1 MPGRDFPGPENGP
14 GHGIFRRPNSRVD
27 KRYRHLSSSHNST
40 KTSVLA
46 SYCSVSLPFAALGLP
61 LAVYLPPFFA
71 QDLGLGVATVGLIFT
86 LARIWDV
93 ITDPTIGYLMDRF
106 PSRWGKRR
114 HWIALS
120 VPITI
125 AGAFAIYMPPETV
138 SPFYL
143 VAWLFV
149 LYLGMTIS
157 SVTHQAWGADLTTLY
172 HERSRI
178 YGWREIIMSLGML
191 LVLIVPAVA
200 EQLWDVDARQKVAS
214 MGWFLIISM
223 PITVLLCLKFVPD
236 RVPNKATT
244 TAVHTRLADIKSI
257 FSTNPTYIR
266 CLIAIFLTFFA
277 ASATSG
283 VLLFALKWVWGLE
296 EQSSSLLLL
305 FFLPAIIG
313 APLWMALSYRLGKP
327 KALLTAMLYG
337 SCCQLGLLFVP
348 HNGLVSIAILFALIG
363 LGVSSSPILLRSLLA
378 DTTDFDALHNK
389 GTYRTGFMFACFTTG
404 EKLAGALA
412 IGTTYFLLNL
422 IGFDSTAELN
432 SPESVQGLLYL
443 VVAIPV
449 LANTVAMLIIW
460 QFPITPEAHK
470 KIIAELAGIGA
481 LDNH

>member
-1 MPGRDFPGPENGP
+1 MSS
-14 GHGIFRRPNSRVD
+14 RP
-27 KRYRHLSSSHNST
+27 KST
-40 KTSVLA
+40 RISVLA

-125 AGAFAIYMPPETV
+125 AGAFAIYMPPDAV

-157 SVTHQAWGADLTTLY
+157 SVTHQAWGADLTTSY

-191 LVLIVPAVA
+191 LVLIVPALA
-200 EQLWDVDARQKVAS
+200 EQLWNVGARQKVAS

-223 PITVLLCLKFVPD
+223 PITVLLCLRFVPD
-236 RVPNKATT
+236 KATT
-244 TAVHTRLADIKSI
+244 TQVHTRLTDIIAI
-257 FSTNPTYIR
+257 FSTNPAYIR
-266 CLIAIFLTFFA
+266 CLIAVFLTFFA

-283 VLLFALKWVWGLE
+283 VLLFALKWIWGLE

-305 FFLPAIIG
+305 FFLPAIFG
-313 APLWMALSYRLGKP
+313 APLWMALSYRIGKP
-327 KALLTAMLYG
+327 KALLIAMLYG
-337 SCCQLGLLFVP
+337 SCCQLGLLLVP
-348 HNGLVSIAILFALIG
+348 HNDIVSIAFLFTLMG

-378 DTTDFDALHNK
+378 DTTDLDALQNK

-412 IGTTYFLLNL
+412 IGSTYFLLDL

-443 VVAIPV
+443 VVAIPI
-449 LANTVAMLIIW
+449 LANAVAMLMIW
-460 QFPITPEAHK
+460 RFPITPEAHK
-470 KIIAELAGIGA
+470 EIIAELEGIGA
-481 LDNH
+481 LANH

>member
-1 MPGRDFPGPENGP
+1 MPSN
-14 GHGIFRRPNSRVD
+14 
-27 KRYRHLSSSHNST
+27 HNST
-40 KTSVLA
+40 KVSVLA

-71 QDLGLGVATVGLIFT
+71 QDLGLGVATVGLIFA

-125 AGAFAIYMPPETV
+125 AGAFAIYMPPDSV
-138 SPFYL
+138 SPLYL

-157 SVTHQAWGADLTTLY
+157 SVTHQAWGADLTTSY

-191 LVLIVPAVA
+191 LVLIVPAAA
-200 EQLWDVDARQKVAS
+200 EQLWNVSARQKVAS

-223 PITVLLCLKFVPD
+223 PIAVLLCLKFVPD
-236 RVPNKATT
+236 KAAVTQ
-244 TAVHTRLADIKSI
+244 VHTRLADIKSI
-257 FSTNPTYIR
+257 FSTNPAYIR
-266 CLIAIFLTFFA
+266 CLLAIFLTFFA

-305 FFLPAIIG
+305 FFLPAIFG

-327 KALLTAMLYG
+327 KALLIAMLYG
-337 SCCQLGLLFVP
+337 SCCQLGLLFIP
-348 HNGLVSIAILFALIG
+348 HSDIVSIAMLFALMG
-363 LGVSSSPILLRSLLA
+363 LGLSSSPILLRSLLA
-378 DTTDFDALHNK
+378 DTTDFDALQNK
-389 GTYRTGFMFACFTTG
+389 GVYRTGFMFACFTTG
-404 EKLAGALA
+404 EKLAGAMA

-432 SPESVQGLLYL
+432 SPDAIQGLLYL

-449 LANTVAMLIIW
+449 VANTVAMLILW
-460 QFPITPEAHK
+460 RFPITPEAHK
-470 KIIAELAGIGA
+470 DIIAELKGIGA
-481 LDNH
+481 LDNQ

>member
-1 MPGRDFPGPENGP
+1 M
-14 GHGIFRRPNSRVD
+14 
-27 KRYRHLSSSHNST
+27 SSSPNST
-40 KTSVLA
+40 KKSVLA

-71 QDLGLGVATVGLIFT
+71 QDLGLGLVTVGLMFM

-125 AGAFAIYMPPETV
+125 AGAFAIYMPPEAV

-157 SVTHQAWGADLTTLY
+157 SVTHQAWGADLTTSY

-178 YGWREIIMSLGML
+178 YGWREIIMSFGML

-200 EQLWDVDARQKVAS
+200 EQLWNVDARQKVAS

-236 RVPNKATT
+236 KATT
-244 TAVHTRLADIKSI
+244 TQVHTRLADVKAI
-257 FSTNPTYIR
+257 FSTNPAYIC
-266 CLIAIFLTFFA
+266 CLIAVFLTFFA
-277 ASATSG
+277 TSATSG

-305 FFLPAIIG
+305 FFLPAVIG

-327 KALLTAMLYG
+327 KALLIAMFYG

-348 HNGLVSIAILFALIG
+348 HNDIVSIAILFALMG
-363 LGVSSSPILLRSLLA
+363 AGVSSSPILLRSLLA
-378 DTTDFDALHNK
+378 DTTDFDALQNK

-404 EKLAGALA
+404 EKVAGALA
-412 IGTTYFLLNL
+412 IGTTYFFLNL
-422 IGFDSTAELN
+422 IGFDSTAERN
-432 SPESVQGLLYL
+432 SPEAIQGLLYL

-449 LANTVAMLIIW
+449 LANALAMLIIW
-460 QFPITPEAHK
+460 RFPITPEAHK
-470 KIIAELAGIGA
+470 EIISELECIGA
-481 LDNH
+481 LDNR